1 MKAFK
6 NIFFTSV
13 QATIKP
19 TEKLKTAGKKVIKET
34 CTFTIGIKHIQVN
47 VNYIF
52 LSNYKLLHI
61 GNGRLSNFFDCRSET
76 ILTMI

>member
-6 NIFFTSV
+6 NNFFTSV

-19 TEKLKTAGKKVIKET
+19 INKIKTVGKKVIKEI
-34 CTFTIGIKHIQVN
+34 CKFTIGIKHIQVN

-52 LSNYKLLHI
+52 LSNYKLFHI
-61 GNGRLSNFFDCRSET
+61 GNGRLSDFFW
-76 ILTMI
+76 L